1 MIFRRLAFATLL
13 VLCFFEVNAQ
23 LGHSPLGARSAAMGH
38 ASVTN
43 IDVWAAHQNQAAAV
57 FLDDAEVGTAY
68 ESPFLM
74 SELATV
80 SAATAIPFE
89 KSALT
94 ASISQFGYSQY
105 SETRAGVGYGLKLSK
120 RLALGVRFN
129 YFNINFQ
136 DDFYGNKGTVTAEV
150 SMLAKLTDNFI
161 MGAHLY
167 NPTYN
172 EIAEYESD
180 RLPVILRVGGTYL
193 FSDQFFIN
201 LEVEKNIDHP
211 ANIKLGAEYSVKEIF
226 FVRGGINT
234 APFSNSF
241 GFGVILKGLRIDI
254 ASQYHYI
261 LGYSPQ
267 ATLGYRF

>member
-1 MIFRRLAFATLL
+1 MISKRFTCVVMLIFY
-13 VLCFFEVNAQ
+13 FFEAQGQ
-23 LGHSPLGARSAAMGH
+23 LGYTPLGARSAGMGH

-43 IDVWAAHQNQAAAV
+43 IDVWSAHQNQAAAV
-57 FLDDAEVGTAY
+57 FMDDAEVSTAY
-68 ESPFLM
+68 QSPFLM
-74 SELATV
+74 KELATV
-80 SAATAIPFE
+80 SAAAALPFE

-105 SETRAGVGYGLKLSK
+105 SETRAGMGYGLRLSK
-120 RLALGVRFN
+120 RLALGIRFN

-136 DDFYGNKGTVTAEV
+136 DDFYGSKGTVTAEI

-172 EIAEYESD
+172 EIAEFESD
-180 RLPVILRVGGTYL
+180 RIPVILRVGGTYL
-193 FSDQFFIN
+193 FSDRFFAN
-201 LEVEKNIDHP
+201 LEVEKNIDHT
-211 ANIKLGAEYSVKEIF
+211 ANIKIGAEYNMREKF
-226 FVRGGINT
+226 FIRGGINT

-241 GFGVILKGLRIDI
+241 GFGVLLKGLRIDI

>member
-1 MIFRRLAFATLL
+1 MIFKQLTTAFIL
-13 VLCFFEVNAQ
+13 FFCLIQAKAQ
-23 LGHSPLGARSAAMGH
+23 LGYSPLGARSSGMGN

-57 FLDDAEVGTAY
+57 FMDRAEVSTAY
-68 ESPFLM
+68 QSPFLM
-74 SELATV
+74 KELATV
-80 SAATAIPFE
+80 SAAAAVPFE

-94 ASISQFGYSQY
+94 TSISQFGYSQY

-129 YFNINFQ
+129 YFNVNFQ
-136 DDFYGNKGTVTAEV
+136 DNFYGSKGTVTAEI
-150 SMLAKLTDNFI
+150 SMLAKVTDNFI

-172 EIAEYESD
+172 KIAEFESD
-180 RLPVILRVGGTYL
+180 RIPVILRVGGTYL
-193 FSDQFFIN
+193 FSDRFFAN
-201 LEVEKNIDHP
+201 LEVEKNIDHN
-211 ANIKLGAEYSVKEIF
+211 ANIKLGAEYNVQEKF
-226 FVRGGINT
+226 FIRGGINT

-241 GFGVILKGLRIDI
+241 GFGVLIKGLRIDI